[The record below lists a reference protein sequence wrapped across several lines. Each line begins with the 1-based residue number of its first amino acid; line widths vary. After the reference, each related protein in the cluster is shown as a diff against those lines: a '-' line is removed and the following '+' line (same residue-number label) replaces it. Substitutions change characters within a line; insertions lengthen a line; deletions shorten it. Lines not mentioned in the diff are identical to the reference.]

1 MTIKNKACIVGIG
14 STEFSRVSGRSEI
27 HMAVDASMA
36 ACQDAGIKPEQIDG
50 AVKFGTAGQNCTE
63 YTTETDVAR
72 CLGIRNLRYFVEA
85 PWGGGAC
92 CATVLHAA
100 LAVSNGMAD
109 YVLCFRSLKPAS
121 GTVRYGRPTR
131 IPIDAHWSYTMPFG
145 FASPTSWVAMITRR
159 WMHDT
164 GATNDQLGWVAIVC
178 RENAVRNPRAIFY
191 GRPMTMEDYYRS
203 PMLCDPFRMN
213 DTCLEN
219 DGSVA
224 LIVTTP
230 ERAKHLKQKPAYIV
244 GASEAT
250 AWDSYCMT
258 SYYRDY
264 IGIQEME
271 EAGKEL
277 WKQTGL
283 TPKNMD
289 VVQFY
294 DAFTSLVPMQMEAL
308 GFVKVGEGGP
318 FCEGGDRIRPTG
330 ELPINTSG
338 GMLSE
343 AYIHGMNMIAEGV
356 RQIRGTAITQIKNV
370 EHVLVTGGLGV
381 PTSTLI
387 LGQGR

>member
-27 HMAVDASMA
+27 HMAVDAAMA
-36 ACQDAGIKPEQIDG
+36 ACRDAGIKPEEIDG
-50 AVKFGTAGQNCTE
+50 MVKFGTAGQTATE
-63 YTTETDVAR
+63 FTTETDVAR
-72 CLGIRNLRYFVEA
+72 CLGIPNLRYFVEA

-92 CATVLHAA
+92 CATILHAS
-100 LAVSNGMAD
+100 LAVSAGMAN

-121 GTVRYGRPTR
+121 GTVRYGRPAN
-131 IPIDAHWSYTMPFG
+131 IPIDSHWSYTMPFG
-145 FASPTSWVAMITRR
+145 FSSPTSWVAMFTRR
-159 WMHDT
+159 WMYET
-164 GATNDQLGWVAIVC
+164 GATNEQLGWVAIVC
-178 RENAVRNPRAIFY
+178 RENAARNPRAIFY
-191 GRPMTMEDYYRS
+191 GRPITMEDYFKS
-203 PMLCDPFRMN
+203 PMLCDPFRMH

-230 ERAKHLKQKPAYIV
+230 ERAKHLRQKPAYVV
-244 GASEAT
+244 GAAEAT
-250 AWDSYCMT
+250 GWDSYCMT
-258 SYYRDY
+258 SYYREN
-264 IGIQEME
+264 IGIPEME
-271 EAGKEL
+271 EAGKDL

-283 TPKNMD
+283 TPKDMD

-343 AYIHGMNMIAEGV
+343 SYIHGMNMIAEGV
-356 RQIRGTAITQIKNV
+356 RQIRGTAITQIKDV
-370 EHVLVTGGLGV
+370 EHCLVTGGLGV
-381 PTSTLI
+381 PTSALI
-387 LGQGR
+387 LGQGG